1 MKFKKQWKKKKLWA
15 FNDKFHYE
23 KDCLQTQQAIETI
36 NTTNDDGGNVKQ
48 KKPKLNIRM
57 IFIKNQIQ
65 IWNKA

>member
-1 MKFKKQWKKKKLWA
+1 MEKKNLWT

-48 KKPKLNIRM
+48 RKPKLNIR
-57 IFIKNQIQ
+57 ILKNIYQIK
-65 IWNKA
+65 IWNKF